1 MKRLLK
7 VESKETR
14 HFLDGPYA
22 RLVALACFLVSAG
35 ILAYVHRDDLL
46 GRKAATKP
54 ATAADEALTRC
65 YEKAKTPIDRMV
77 SEKLIKAEEAQLF
90 RQRAEARCRAQTR
103 GAGGPPAPG
112 GPGLPPVR

>member
-54 ATAADEALTRC
+54 ATAADEAFTRC

-77 SEKLIKAEEAQLF
+77 SEKLIGQDVDQLLFVDHALGDQNLAEPL
-90 RQRAEARCRAQTR
+90 ARNTLCR
-103 GAGGPPAPG
+103 
-112 GPGLPPVR
+112 